1 MIKVILQVILA
12 IVLFRL
18 IGSLVRLF
26 RGRDNRSDKV
36 GARPDPQ
43 SVDNGGYEELTPYDI
58 EDADY
63 EELPR
68 GK

>member
-1 MIKVILQVILA
+1 MIKVILQLILA
-12 IVLFRL
+12 IVVFRL
-18 IGSLVRLF
+18 IGSVFGLF
-26 RGRDNRSDKV
+26 RGRDGRGGKV
-36 GARPDPQ
+36 GARSEPQ
-43 SVDNGGYEELTPYDI
+43 SVDNGGYEDLTPYDI